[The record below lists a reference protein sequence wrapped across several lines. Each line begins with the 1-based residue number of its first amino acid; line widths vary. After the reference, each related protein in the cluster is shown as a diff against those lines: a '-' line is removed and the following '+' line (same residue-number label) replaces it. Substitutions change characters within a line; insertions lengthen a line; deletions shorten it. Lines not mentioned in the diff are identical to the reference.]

1 MVDAPRRK
9 GLGRGLAALIDD
21 VRPAADAPPPSPDR
35 LAPIDMIAPNPDQPR
50 RRFADAEIA
59 ELAESIRAH
68 GVIQPLIVR
77 PKPDGRSGWQIVAGE
92 RRWRAA
98 QQAGLHDLPI
108 IVKYYTDQQVVEV
121 AIIENIQRADLNPIE
136 EAAGYQQLMQR
147 FGHTQET
154 LARSLGRSRSHIANA
169 VRLLSLAPE
178 IRAHVESGA
187 LSAGHARCLIGAPNA
202 EALARRIVAEGL
214 TVRQAER
221 LSGAQ
226 KAPAQKVRRPAKDA
240 DTAALEADL
249 SAALGMAVTIDHRD
263 GGGRV
268 EIRYVDLDQLDRLC
282 GLLGRGGA

>member
-21 VRPAADAPPPSPDR
+21 VRPVADAPPPAPDR
-35 LAPIDMIAPNPDQPR
+35 VAPIDMIAPNPEQPR
-50 RRFADAEIA
+50 RHFADEELA

-77 PKPDGRSGWQIVAGE
+77 PNPDSRPGWQIVAGE

-108 IVKYYTDQQVVEV
+108 VIKDYTDQQVVEV

-136 EAAGYQQLMQR
+136 EATGYQQLIQR

-169 VRLLSLAPE
+169 VRLLSLSSE

-202 EALARRIVAEGL
+202 EALARRIVVEGL

-221 LSGAQ
+221 LAGAQ
-226 KAPAQKVRRPAKDA
+226 KTPVQKARRAAKDA

-249 SAALGMAVTIDHRD
+249 SAALGMTVTIDHRD

-282 GLLGRGGA
+282 GLLGRGAV